1 MQLEGTNVRLQTFV
15 LVFAS
20 LRSRVLNTIGVDT
33 STLFAINGVPAVLVC
48 DASVGLQWRC
58 WSWLSH
64 DCGVACLLPLASRH
78 SWEISPISRRDLQM
92 HNKELRFIQC
102 ITLHTQRVR
111 G

>member
-64 DCGVACLLPLASRH
+64 DCGVACLR
-78 SWEISPISRRDLQM
+78 SRRVTQQVWLGDLAD
-92 HNKELRFIQC
+92 LAARSPDA
-102 ITLHTQRVR
+102 
-111 G
+111 